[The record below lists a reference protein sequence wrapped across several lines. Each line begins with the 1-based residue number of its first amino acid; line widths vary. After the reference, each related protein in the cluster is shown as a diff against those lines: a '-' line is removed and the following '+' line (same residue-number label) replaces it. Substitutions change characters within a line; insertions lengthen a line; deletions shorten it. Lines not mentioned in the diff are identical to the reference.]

1 MSHCTGFGYVVE
13 QVNRYL
19 SVAYETLEIHFEV
32 KLVMEHRGEACNM
45 TGDWVTLSMKFSY
58 RSN

>member
-1 MSHCTGFGYVVE
+1 MPHCTGFGYVVE

-32 KLVMEHRGEACNM
+32 KLVMDTVGKRA
-45 TGDWVTLSMKFSY
+45 T
-58 RSN
+58 